1 MPAIDELLE
10 VNRVTKAE
18 LTLIVAAA
26 GPGGYTGLRVGVS
39 VAKTLAYALGISAVG
54 VNRLFADA
62 AGWLNGRR
70 SVCAVHRAGRKDLAV
85 AVYGGT
91 VEEPE
96 ELLAATLIPIT
107 DLGSVLPPAALV
119 SGEMDDDQAATLRAA
134 GHEAW
139 GGVGGQRRPLL
150 VAELGLRAIAN
161 GATTEP
167 QALLPVYLRSPVQ
180 EPGSEA

>member
-1 MPAIDELLE
+1 MPAIDELLD
-10 VNRVTKAE
+10 VNGVAKDE
-18 LTLIVAAA
+18 LTLIVATI

-39 VAKTLAYALGISAVG
+39 VAKTLAYALGIGAVG

-91 VEEPE
+91 TQNPE
-96 ELLAATLIPIT
+96 ELLAARLIPI
-107 DLGSVLPPAALV
+107 DGLASLLPAAALV
-119 SGEMDDDQAATLRAA
+119 SGEIEDEQLVQLRAE

-139 GGVGGQRRPLL
+139 GGIGGQRRPLL
-150 VAELGLRAIAN
+150 VAKLGLRTVAD